1 MPTLHDMFSESID
14 GRADALAGA
23 AAPASTLDRARGA
36 RRRFAAASTGASLLA
51 VSALGLGALTLQPW
65 NRADEPAASTSPDPA
80 TVDPA
85 TLPTV
90 EIPGYVDS
98 MGGELES
105 NDGITCGDRIDG
117 ERLSDGD
124 WSLSMDQTAIG
135 DNFPS
140 LSGTIAYSGPDREAF
155 VESGRPVLV
164 HDGVVVAVGW
174 TAGTA
179 PVAASAVTDGQTRG
193 VFAEGSSWDTYVW
206 CDEASPSADPSS
218 VVRPAGD
225 YTQYFAVRASM
236 SPALQATSA
245 LYMRG
250 YAVAPLVV
258 DGVLSTTHY
267 AWSPGSPDCGLYGGG
282 TNGSGVRIVQCT
294 SDLPAGVSVDPATG
308 AVTAPYNPAVVGEP
322 FDATLIYEG
331 ATRTLAS
338 DVLGSDLGYTGAGD
352 SAQPEVLSCDA
363 SAPLGGGSLTLAN
376 NVTTSDVLSGATV
389 PVFVD
394 WLPSTPSFTGE
405 ADLPASATMWVKTA
419 YGPRVDGVPTPGP
432 IVARATVTFSSTTV
446 PLDRM
451 RGAAEVDVTV
461 TDLQPCEG
469 YSTSEPW
476 FTDSGT
482 TFILDAPLTFRWN
495 DGTVDTDPLPIMAQP

>member
-1 MPTLHDMFSESID
+1 V
-14 GRADALAGA
+14 G
-23 AAPASTLDRARGA
+23 
-36 RRRFAAASTGASLLA
+36 
-51 VSALGLGALTLQPW
+51 
-65 NRADEPAASTSPDPA
+65 
-80 TVDPA
+80 
-85 TLPTV
+85 
-90 EIPGYVDS
+90 
-98 MGGELES
+98 
-105 NDGITCGDRIDG
+105 
-117 ERLSDGD
+117 
-124 WSLSMDQTAIG
+124 
-135 DNFPS
+135 
-140 LSGTIAYSGPDREAF
+140 
-155 VESGRPVLV
+155 
-164 HDGVVVAVGW
+164 VAVGW
-174 TAGTA
+174 GAGTA

-250 YAVAPLVV
+250 FAVAPLVV
-258 DGVLSTTHY
+258 NGVLSTTHY
-267 AWSPGSPDCGLYGGG
+267 AWSPGSPDCGLYGDG

-294 SDLPAGVSVDPATG
+294 SELPAGVAVDPGTG
-308 AVTAPYNPAVVGEP
+308 AVTAPYNPAVVSEP

-338 DVLGSDLGYTGAGD
+338 DVLGSDLGYTDAGD

-376 NVTTSDVLSGATV
+376 NVTTADVLTGATV
-389 PVFVD
+389 PVLVD
-394 WLPSTPSFTGE
+394 FSPSTSAFTGE
-405 ADLPASATMWVKTA
+405 AELP
-419 YGPRVDGVPTPGP
+419 
-432 IVARATVTFSSTTV
+432 ARATVWVRAVNVQGTEGFRTPGPLVASATVAFSSTTA

-451 RGAAEVDVTV
+451 RGAAEVEVTM

-469 YSTSEPW
+469 RSTSDEW
-476 FTDSGT
+476 FTDPRT